1 VLFRESIELGYQITP
16 VYSISAMVDH
26 ISNANLGSH
35 NAGITNA
42 GARVGIKF

>member
-1 VLFRESIELGYQITP
+1 
-16 VYSISAMVDH
+16 MVDH